1 MHAAAVALTV
11 ALIAG
16 CAASGPGEAPEPSAS
31 IPTPTSPGASPSATP
46 GASAAPSASPDQG
59 DTGPSASPTPSA
71 SPSSGAT
78 PRPSGTATPAAL
90 TGIRFS
96 IACDRLL
103 TPQDVYDYN
112 PNVGA
117 DPGYRARA
125 GSGPARAI
133 ELSGTACGWLNQ
145 TSTQTYSIG
154 VARFDQTN
162 LQRVKSAAASA
173 GGTTRGLGMEGYYR
187 TEAGLGV
194 VDAFT
199 GPYWITAE
207 SSAFLEPADVA
218 PLLEAIR
225 RNLP

>member
-1 MHAAAVALTV
+1 MHAAAAIITV

-16 CAASGPGEAPEPSAS
+16 CAADEPGAAPEPSAS
-31 IPTPTSPGASPSATP
+31 IP
-46 GASAAPSASPDQG
+46 
-59 DTGPSASPTPSA
+59 PSA
-71 SPSSGAT
+71 SPSGPPDAT
-78 PRPSGTATPAAL
+78 PDEDEPDATATPSPSPTATSSPAPSPSPTATSSPL
-90 TGIRFS
+90 AGIRLQ

-112 PNVGA
+112 PNIGA
-117 DPGYRARA
+117 DPGYRVRA
-125 GSGPARAI
+125 GSGPARAV

-154 VARFDQTN
+154 VARFDSAN

-194 VDAFT
+194 VEAFT
-199 GPYWITAE
+199 GSYWITAE
-207 SSAFLEPADVA
+207 STAFLEPADVA

>member
-1 MHAAAVALTV
+1 MRAA
-11 ALIAG
+11 
-16 CAASGPGEAPEPSAS
+16 
-31 IPTPTSPGASPSATP
+31 
-46 GASAAPSASPDQG
+46 
-59 DTGPSASPTPSA
+59 
-71 SPSSGAT
+71 
-78 PRPSGTATPAAL
+78 
-90 TGIRFS
+90 
-96 IACDRLL
+96 
-103 TPQDVYDYN
+103 
-112 PNVGA
+112 
-117 DPGYRARA
+117 
-125 GSGPARAI
+125 SGPARAV

-154 VARFDQTN
+154 VARFDSAN

-194 VDAFT
+194 VEAFT
-199 GPYWITAE
+199 GSYWITAE

>member
-1 MHAAAVALTV
+1 MTGVRGMHVAAAIITV

-16 CAASGPGEAPEPSAS
+16 CAADEPGAAPEPSAS
-31 IPTPTSPGASPSATP
+31 IPPSASP
-46 GASAAPSASPDQG
+46 SAAPSASPEPD
-59 DTGPSASPTPSA
+59 DADGPDEPDATASPTPSRTA
-71 SPSSGAT
+71 SPS
-78 PRPSGTATPAAL
+78 PSPTATPTAL
-90 TGIRFS
+90 TGIRLQ

-112 PNVGA
+112 PNIGA
-117 DPGYRARA
+117 DPGYRVRA
-125 GSGPARAI
+125 GSGPARAV

-154 VARFDQTN
+154 VARFDSAN

-194 VDAFT
+194 VEAFT
-199 GPYWITAE
+199 GSYWITAE

>member
-1 MHAAAVALTV
+1 MGGMTGVRGMHVAAAIITV

-16 CAASGPGEAPEPSAS
+16 CAADEPGAAPEPSAS
-31 IPTPTSPGASPSATP
+31 IP
-46 GASAAPSASPDQG
+46 
-59 DTGPSASPTPSA
+59 PSA
-71 SPSSGAT
+71 SPSGQPDAT
-78 PRPSGTATPAAL
+78 PDEDEPDATATPSPSPTATSSPAPSPSPTATSSPL
-90 TGIRFS
+90 AGIRLQ

-112 PNVGA
+112 PNIGA
-117 DPGYRARA
+117 DPGYRVRA
-125 GSGPARAI
+125 GSGPARAV

-154 VARFDQTN
+154 VARFDSAN

>member
-1 MHAAAVALTV
+1 MGGMTGVRGMHAAAAIITV

-16 CAASGPGEAPEPSAS
+16 CAADEPGAAPEPSAS
-31 IPTPTSPGASPSATP
+31 IP
-46 GASAAPSASPDQG
+46 
-59 DTGPSASPTPSA
+59 PSA
-71 SPSSGAT
+71 SPSGPPDAT
-78 PRPSGTATPAAL
+78 PDEDEPDATATPSPSPTATSSPAPSPSPTATSSPL
-90 TGIRFS
+90 AGIRLQ

-112 PNVGA
+112 PNIGA
-117 DPGYRARA
+117 DPGYRVRA
-125 GSGPARAI
+125 GSGPARAV

-154 VARFDQTN
+154 VARFDSAN

-194 VDAFT
+194 VEAFT
-199 GPYWITAE
+199 GSYWITAE
-207 SSAFLEPADVA
+207 STAFLEPADVA

>member
-1 MHAAAVALTV
+1 MGGMTGVRGMHVAAAIITV

-16 CAASGPGEAPEPSAS
+16 CAADEPGAAPEPSAS
-31 IPTPTSPGASPSATP
+31 IP
-46 GASAAPSASPDQG
+46 
-59 DTGPSASPTPSA
+59 PSA
-71 SPSSGAT
+71 SPSGPPDAT
-78 PRPSGTATPAAL
+78 PDEDEPDATATPSPSPTATSSPAPSPSPTATSSPL
-90 TGIRFS
+90 AGIRLQ

-112 PNVGA
+112 PNIGA
-117 DPGYRARA
+117 DPGYRVRA
-125 GSGPARAI
+125 GSGPARAV

-154 VARFDQTN
+154 VARFDSAN

-194 VDAFT
+194 VEAFT
-199 GPYWITAE
+199 GSYWITAE
-207 SSAFLEPADVA
+207 STAFLEPADVA